1 MESAAQNVILS
12 LLLEYVVSKEA
23 VEISEAEECQPL
35 LDALQLSAIPSVSIR
50 LKSIISVLERKT
62 GSQPNF
68 TQIELTSVELEFIAE
83 CLFEIAASKLQW
95 YLGFSS
101 TEILQV
107 YQQVIA
113 SSPTNMQAF
122 QAFNVLSDDDF
133 MEVQVSAEIHAVQLQ
148 SNVAVV
154 GNTSNG
160 TGKVSLWLY
169 VSGWSNLFCLFSGVT
184 LQQQFWCRSTLL
196 IVHKVLIKALVCL
209 VLCHYACWNSW
220 AFNSIVSSSPAHTGQ
235 WSAR

>member
-35 LDALQLSAIPSVSIR
+35 LDAFRLSAIPSVSICS
-50 LKSIISVLERKT
+50 KSIISVLERKT
-62 GSQPNF
+62 GSQSNF
-68 TQIELTSVELEFIAE
+68 TQIELTSVELEFI
-83 CLFEIAASKLQW
+83 EIAASKLQW
-95 YLGFSS
+95 YLSFSS

-133 MEVQVSAEIHAVQLQ
+133 MEVQVSAEIHAMQLQ

-154 GNTSNG
+154 GNTSDG
-160 TGKVSLWLY
+160 TGKVSLWL
-169 VSGWSNLFCLFSGVT
+169 CM
-184 LQQQFWCRSTLL
+184 
-196 IVHKVLIKALVCL
+196 
-209 VLCHYACWNSW
+209 
-220 AFNSIVSSSPAHTGQ
+220 
-235 WSAR
+235 

>member
-1 MESAAQNVILS
+1 MESAAENVILS

-23 VEISEAEECQPL
+23 VEISKAEECQPL
-35 LDALQLSAIPSVSIR
+35 LDALRLSAIPSVSIR
-50 LKSIISVLERKT
+50 SKSIISVLERKT
-62 GSQPNF
+62 GSQSNF

-83 CLFEIAASKLQW
+83 CLFEMAASKLQW

-133 MEVQVSAEIHAVQLQ
+133 MEVQVSAEIHAMQLQ

-154 GNTSNG
+154 GNTSDG
-160 TGKVSLWLY
+160 TGKVSLWL
-169 VSGWSNLFCLFSGVT
+169 CM
-184 LQQQFWCRSTLL
+184 
-196 IVHKVLIKALVCL
+196 
-209 VLCHYACWNSW
+209 
-220 AFNSIVSSSPAHTGQ
+220 
-235 WSAR
+235 